1 MRFFLFCWCVALALT
16 ATAQTPSEALL
27 ATLRFENNSDT
38 IYKLALLAYP
48 PNDTKNE
55 TRVSDMA
62 PHTTKEYSFPIGTQI
77 FLANTEQV
85 SYSMSGNNIQKRG
98 DKPDLIVRK
107 EDDEK
112 TIRLV
117 P

>member
-1 MRFFLFCWCVALALT
+1 MALSVP
-16 ATAQTPSEALL
+16 AQTPSEAPL

-55 TRVSDMA
+55 TRVSNMA
-62 PHTTKEYSFPIGTQI
+62 PRTTKEYRFPIGTQI
-77 FLANTEQV
+77 YLASTEQV

-98 DKPDLIVRK
+98 DKPYLIVKK
-107 EDDEK
+107 EDDGK
-112 TIRLV
+112 TIKLV

>member
-1 MRFFLFCWCVALALT
+1 MAA
-16 ATAQTPSEALL
+16 AQTSYEAPV

-38 IYKLALLAYP
+38 IYKLALLAYL

-55 TRVSDMA
+55 TRVSNMA
-62 PHTTKEYSFPIGTQI
+62 PRSTKEYTFPIGTQI
-77 FLANTEQV
+77 YLANTEQV

-98 DKPDLIVRK
+98 DKPDLVVRK
-107 EDDEK
+107 EDDGK
-112 TIRLV
+112 TIKLI

>member
-1 MRFFLFCWCVALALT
+1 MRFFLFCCCEAFALSAS
-16 ATAQTPSEALL
+16 AQTPSKAPV

-38 IYKLALLAYP
+38 IYNLALLAYS

-55 TRVSDMA
+55 TRVSNMA
-62 PHTTKEYSFPIGTQI
+62 PHSAKEYTFPIGTQI
-77 FLANTEQV
+77 YLANSEQV

-98 DKPDLIVRK
+98 DKPDLVVRK
-107 EDDEK
+107 EDDGK
-112 TIRLV
+112 TIKLV

>member
-1 MRFFLFCWCVALALT
+1 M
-16 ATAQTPSEALL
+16 
-27 ATLRFENNSDT
+27 
-38 IYKLALLAYP
+38 
-48 PNDTKNE
+48 
-55 TRVSDMA
+55 
-62 PHTTKEYSFPIGTQI
+62 
-77 FLANTEQV
+77 ANTEQV